1 MRKFIAL
8 LLFTF
13 IQLIC
18 LSQKN
23 TKQLLPKVTRKLVVI
38 HPEGAFIQSDTTIDS
53 EDLFWFKT
61 GDSLLFIKEYLNWFQ
76 VSAKVEGSDQSIK
89 GFVQKSEVIKFSDF
103 QLTNSILN
111 IRNSSSK
118 EDEDT
123 LNLFKVS
130 IELISKD
137 EFLLYQKTAE
147 TSITFSKD
155 IHKKNGEF
163 IIPLNQGEIVYRDS
177 LQGGGGYEF
186 EYKGEIPSINAHI
199 IAEICHHCEEISY
212 RLISKNSGTNL
223 GLDVE
228 YLPVYSSDFKRLIS
242 LGNLMVDSEDD
253 ELSKSIDSHAEMFIY
268 VNDNFEESA
277 GYLSFPLWKLMDELP
292 KFWGVDGSYYFACT
306 PSFLNNAN
314 KDKFV
319 KYARM
324 KLSVKN

>member
-1 MRKFIAL
+1 MCKSIVL

-23 TKQLLPKVTRKLVVI
+23 PKQLLSKVTGKLLVI

-61 GDSLLFIKEYLNWFQ
+61 GDSLLFIKEYVNWFQ
-76 VSAKVEGSDQSIK
+76 VNANVEDSDHSIK

-123 LNLFKVS
+123 LNLFKVR

-137 EFLLYQKTAE
+137 EFLLYLKTAE
-147 TSITFSKD
+147 TSINFSKD

-163 IIPLNQGEIVYRDS
+163 IIPLNQGKIVYKDS
-177 LQGGGGYEF
+177 LQEGGGYEY
-186 EYKGEIPSINAHI
+186 EYEGEIPVINAYI
-199 IAEICHHCEEISY
+199 ISEICHHCEEISY

-228 YLPVYSSDFKRLIS
+228 YLPVYSSTFKRLIS

-253 ELSKSIDSHAEMFIY
+253 KLSKSIDSHAEMSIY
-268 VNDNFEESA
+268 VDDNFEESA
-277 GYLSFPLWKLMDELP
+277 SYLSFPMWKLMDELP
-292 KFWGVDGSYYFACT
+292 EFWGVDGSYYFACT
-306 PSFLNNAN
+306 SSFVNNAN
-314 KDKFV
+314 KDKLV
-319 KYARM
+319 QYARM